1 MKKGMG
7 RSAAVLAMSSAA
19 SVALTFG
26 PGLAAA
32 HAFDDKDN
40 HNNRCDDKKDDGW
53 DLFGDKGDKDGRDG
67 RDHKDGGDRGDGD
80 KLGRADNLDGNR
92 DGGRDGRDD
101 GKDNGRDN
109 KDDDWFNWD
118 DKDKD
123 KDRRHNC
130 PVGGGIVAGVGV
142 GVVGGAGGVAAGG
155 GGMADRGSSPLLPVA
170 GATVGALLIG
180 AGVARRRAQGAA

>member
-32 HAFDDKDN
+32 HAFDDKDQN
-40 HNNRCDDKKDDGW
+40 PCSDKKDDGW
-53 DLFGDKGDKDGRDG
+53 DSFGDKDG
-67 RDHKDGGDRGDGD
+67 KDGV
-80 KLGRADNLDGNR
+80 DGNK
-92 DGGRDGRDD
+92 DGAGNKD
-101 GKDNGRDN
+101 GKDG
-109 KDDDWFNWD
+109 DWFNWD

-123 KDRRHNC
+123 KNKNKNC
-130 PVGGGIVAGVGV
+130 PVGGGVAGVGV
-142 GVVGGAGGVAAGG
+142 GVLGGGVGGVGGGAGGGAGGVAAGG
-155 GGMADRGSSPLLPVA
+155 GGMADHGSSPLLPLA

>member
-32 HAFDDKDN
+32 HAFDDKD

-53 DLFGDKGDKDGRDG
+53 DIFGDKGDRDGKDGHDNRDG
-67 RDHKDGGDRGDGD
+67 GD

-92 DGGRDGRDD
+92 DGGKDGRDD
-101 GKDNGRDN
+101 GKDGRDDGKDN

-118 DKDKD
+118 DKDK
-123 KDRRHNC
+123 RRDC
-130 PVGGGIVAGVGV
+130 PVGAGVVAGVGV
-142 GVVGGAGGVAAGG
+142 GVVGGGPGGV
-155 GGMADRGSSPLLPVA
+155 
-170 GATVGALLIG
+170 
-180 AGVARRRAQGAA
+180 